1 MRLVIETMNND
12 SNAQSSKASLL
23 YDPVARSIFFQCLTV
38 AIVAWLVY
46 TGVNNAI
53 TNLEKANVASGFG
66 FLTDRAGFDISQS
79 LIEYTNDSSYLR
91 AFYVG
96 LTNTLLV
103 SALGIFFATIIGFS
117 VGIGRLSK
125 NYLVRKICVIYVET
139 LRNIPLL
146 LQLLFWYKAVLG
158 VLPNVRDAMQVGD
171 IFLSNRG
178 LAVPKFIPEAGASAI
193 LWAVI
198 IGVIAAVIIGKWAKR
213 RQMATGQQFP
223 TILAGLGLIV
233 GLPLIALIVT
243 GFPFTIENPELGGFN
258 FNGGSV
264 VLPEFVALLL
274 GLSLYTASFIAEI
287 VRSGILAVSKG
298 QTEAAYALGVRPN
311 ITMRKVIVPQAMR
324 VVIPPL
330 TSQYLNLTKNSSLAV
345 AIGYPD
351 LVAVFSG
358 TVLNQTGQAVEVV
371 LMTMLVYLAI
381 SLITSTFMNW
391 FNSRVSLVER

>member
-1 MRLVIETMNND
+1 MNND

-46 TGVNNAI
+46 AGINNAI

-66 FLTDRAGFDISQS
+66 FLSDRSGFDVSQS

-91 AFYVG
+91 AFFVG

-103 SALGIFFATIIGFS
+103 SALGIFFATIIGFA
-117 VGIGRLSK
+117 VGIGRLSQ
-125 NYLVRKICVIYVET
+125 NYLIRKICMVYVEL

-158 VLPNVRDAMQVGD
+158 VLPNVRDAMQVGN
-171 IFLSNRG
+171 IYLSNRG
-178 LAVPKFIPEAGASAI
+178 LAIPKFIPEAGASTI
-193 LWAVI
+193 FWAFVVGI
-198 IGVIAAVIIGKWAKR
+198 IATFVVAKWAKK
-213 RQMATGQQFP
+213 RQMKSGQQFP
-223 TILAGLGLIV
+223 TILVGFGLVL
-233 GLPLIALIVT
+233 GLPLLALILL
-243 GFPFTIENPELGGFN
+243 GFPFIIENPELGGFN
-258 FNGGSV
+258 FRGGSV

-274 GLSLYTASFIAEI
+274 GLALYTASFIAEI

-298 QTEAAYALGVRPN
+298 QTEAAYALGIRPN

-351 LVAVFSG
+351 LVAIFSG

-371 LMTMLVYLAI
+371 LMTMLVYLVL
-381 SLITSTFMNW
+381 SLVTSTFMNW

>member
-1 MRLVIETMNND
+1 MNND

-46 TGVNNAI
+46 AGVNNAI

-66 FLTDRAGFDISQS
+66 FLSDRSGFDVSQS

-103 SALGIFFATIIGFS
+103 SALGIFFATIIGFA
-117 VGIGRLSK
+117 VGIGRLSQ
-125 NYLVRKICVIYVET
+125 NYLIRKICMVYVEL

-158 VLPNVRDAMQVGD
+158 VLPNVRDAMQVGN
-171 IFLSNRG
+171 IYLSNRG
-178 LAVPKFIPEAGASAI
+178 LAIPKFIPEAGASTI
-193 LWAVI
+193 FWAFVVGI
-198 IGVIAAVIIGKWAKR
+198 IATFVVAKWAKK
-213 RQMATGQQFP
+213 RQMKTGQQFP
-223 TILAGLGLIV
+223 TILVGFGLVL
-233 GLPLIALIVT
+233 GLPLLALVVL
-243 GFPFTIENPELGGFN
+243 GFPFIIENPELGGFN
-258 FNGGSV
+258 FRGGSV

-274 GLSLYTASFIAEI
+274 GLALYTAAFIAEI

-298 QTEAAYALGVRPN
+298 QTEAAYALGIRPN

-351 LVAVFSG
+351 LVAIFSG

-371 LMTMLVYLAI
+371 LMTMLVYLFL
-381 SLITSTFMNW
+381 SLVTSTFMNW

>member
-1 MRLVIETMNND
+1 MNND

-46 TGVNNAI
+46 AGVNNAI

-66 FLTDRAGFDISQS
+66 FLSDRSGFDVSQS

-103 SALGIFFATIIGFS
+103 SALGIFFATIIGFA
-117 VGIGRLSK
+117 VGIGRLSQ
-125 NYLVRKICVIYVET
+125 NYLIRKICMVYVEL

-158 VLPNVRDAMQVGD
+158 VLPNVRDAMQVGN
-171 IFLSNRG
+171 IYLSNRG
-178 LAVPKFIPEAGASAI
+178 LAIPKFIPEAGASTI
-193 LWAVI
+193 FWAFLVGI
-198 IGVIAAVIIGKWAKR
+198 IATFVVAKWAKK
-213 RQMATGQQFP
+213 RQMKTGQQFP
-223 TILAGLGLIV
+223 TILVGFGLVL
-233 GLPLIALIVT
+233 GLPLLALVVL
-243 GFPFTIENPELGGFN
+243 GFPFIIENPELGGFN
-258 FNGGSV
+258 FRGGSV

-274 GLSLYTASFIAEI
+274 GLALYTAAFIAEI

-298 QTEAAYALGVRPN
+298 QTEAAYALGIRPN

-351 LVAVFSG
+351 LVAIFSG

-371 LMTMLVYLAI
+371 LMTMLVYLFL
-381 SLITSTFMNW
+381 SLVTSTFMNW

>member
-1 MRLVIETMNND
+1 MNND

-46 TGVNNAI
+46 AGINNAI

-66 FLTDRAGFDISQS
+66 FLSDRSGFDVSQS

-103 SALGIFFATIIGFS
+103 SALGIFFATIIGFA
-117 VGIGRLSK
+117 VGIGRLSQ
-125 NYLVRKICVIYVET
+125 NYLIRKICMVYVEL

-158 VLPNVRDAMQVGD
+158 VLPNVRDAMQVGN
-171 IFLSNRG
+171 IYLSNRG
-178 LAVPKFIPEAGASAI
+178 LAIPKFIPEAGASTI
-193 LWAVI
+193 FWAFVVGI
-198 IGVIAAVIIGKWAKR
+198 IATFVVAKWAKK
-213 RQMATGQQFP
+213 RQMKTGQQFP
-223 TILAGLGLIV
+223 TILVGFGLVL
-233 GLPLIALIVT
+233 GLPLLALIVL
-243 GFPFTIENPELGGFN
+243 GFPFVIENPELGGFN
-258 FNGGSV
+258 FRGGSV

-274 GLSLYTASFIAEI
+274 GLALYTAAFIAEI

-298 QTEAAYALGVRPN
+298 QTEAAYALGIRPN

-351 LVAVFSG
+351 LVAIFSG

-371 LMTMLVYLAI
+371 LMTMLVYLFL
-381 SLITSTFMNW
+381 SLVTSTFMNW

>member
-38 AIVAWLVY
+38 AIVAWLAY
-46 TGVNNAI
+46 AGVNNAI

-66 FLTDRAGFDISQS
+66 FLTERAGFDVSQS

-103 SALGIFFATIIGFS
+103 SALGIFFATIIGFA
-117 VGIGRLSK
+117 VGIGRLSQ
-125 NYLVRKICVIYVET
+125 NYLVRKICMVYVET

-158 VLPNVRDAMQVGD
+158 VLPNVRDATQVGN
-171 IFLSNRG
+171 IYLSNRG
-178 LAVPKFIPEAGASAI
+178 LAIPKFIPEAGASAI
-193 LWAVI
+193 FWVLV
-198 IGVIAAVIIGKWAKR
+198 IGVIAAFVISKWAKK

-223 TILAGLGLIV
+223 TLLVGAGLIV
-233 GLPLIALIVT
+233 GLPILALIVL
-243 GFPFTIENPELGGFN
+243 GFPFTIENPSLGGFN

-298 QTEAAYALGVRPN
+298 QTEAAYALGIRPN

-371 LMTMLVYLAI
+371 LMTMLVYLVL